1 MRDESRAFL
10 VVPAVVTT
18 LLSALALLGHAA
30 ATAVGLPPR
39 LAIPPGLRA
48 AGAILLL
55 GGFGLLIWIFRH
67 RSVRDVI
74 VSTFVTMRKSAGRR
88 DPAAAGG
95 RSEPLVISGPQ
106 QLVRH
111 PLYSVVP
118 LLMLGWWLVLDYT
131 FLLFTAVLLSLW
143 FRYVVIPIE
152 ERELRALFGSDYDE
166 YASRTPRLVPKPRI
180 LGRHRGRR
188 TE

>member
-1 MRDESRAFL
+1 MRDESQAFL
-10 VVPAVVTT
+10 IVPAVVIT
-18 LLSALALLGHAA
+18 LLTALGLLGHAA

-39 LAIPPGLRA
+39 LAIAPGLRA

-55 GGFGLLIWIFRH
+55 AGFGLLFWIFRH

-74 VSTFVTMRKSAGRR
+74 VSTFATMRKSAGRS
-88 DPAAAGG
+88 DPAEAGG
-95 RSEPLVISGPQ
+95 RSEPLVTSGPQ

-111 PLYSVVP
+111 PLYAVVP
-118 LLMLGWWLVLDYT
+118 FLMLGWWLVLDYT

-143 FRYVVIPIE
+143 FRIVVIPIE
-152 ERELRALFGSDYDE
+152 ERELRALFGSAYDD

-180 LGRHRGRR
+180 RGRHRGRPA
-188 TE
+188 E